1 MPLNAGQR
9 EVSSSPARFRVVIAG
24 RRWGKTHMACR
35 ELARFA
41 RHPDRR
47 IWYIAPS
54 YRMAKQIAWDHL
66 KARLYSLNWI
76 AKVNESDLSIK
87 LVNGSQIALRGA
99 DNPDSLRGV
108 FLDFCV
114 FDEFAMIDEKA
125 WTEVIRPALS
135 DRQGSALFISTPMG
149 RNWAF
154 DLYNRGVDKTE
165 HSWESFTYTTLEGG
179 NVTEAEIESARTDMD
194 ERQFKQEYLASFE
207 TYEGVIYYN
216 FSRANVVEAAAIPR
230 TVIIGMDF
238 NVSPAVA
245 VCMSRTADGLH
256 IFDEIVMYS
265 SNTDEMVTEINR
277 RFGDR
282 TIIVY
287 PDPAGAQRKT
297 SAGGRTDITILQQAG
312 YQVKY
317 KPQHPAVRD
326 RINAVNALLCNAS
339 GQRRLFVDPGCR
351 KTIESLEKQTYKQDT
366 LVPNKDD
373 GYDHMNDAL
382 GYAVEMLFPIKR
394 TNIEQREPERWGIRT
409 L

>member
-41 RHPDRR
+41 RYPDRR

-66 KARLYSLNWI
+66 KARLYELNWV
-76 AKVNESDLSIK
+76 AKVNESDLSIR

-114 FDEFAMIDEKA
+114 FDEFAMIEEKA

-135 DRQGSALFISTPMG
+135 DRQGSAMFISTPMG

-154 DLYNRGVDKTE
+154 DLYNKGIDETE
-165 HSWESFTYTTLEGG
+165 HSWESFTYTTLAGG
-179 NVTEAEIESARTDMD
+179 NVTAAEIESARRDMD
-194 ERQFKQEYLASFE
+194 SRQFRQEYEASFE

-216 FSRANVVEAAAIPR
+216 FSRENVRVAEQKPN

-238 NVSPAVA
+238 NTSPMSA
-245 VCMSRTADGLH
+245 VCMYRTADGLH

-265 SNTDEMVTEINR
+265 SNTEEMVTEINR
-277 RFGDR
+277 RFPGK

-287 PDPAGAQRKT
+287 PDPAGVQRKT

-317 KPQHPAVRD
+317 RPQHPPVRD
-326 RINAVNALLCNAS
+326 RINAVNALLCNAE
-339 GQRRLFVDPGCR
+339 GQRRLFIDPSCR
-351 KTIESLEKQTYKQDT
+351 RVIDSLEKQTYKQDT

-382 GYAVEMLFPIKR
+382 GYATEMLFPIKR
-394 TNIEQREPERWGIRT
+394 TNIEQREPERWGVRT

>member
-135 DRQGSALFISTPMG
+135 DRQGSAMFISTPMG

-165 HSWESFTYTTLEGG
+165 HNWESFTYTTLEGG

-207 TYEGVIYYN
+207 TYEGVI
-216 FSRANVVEAAAIPR
+216 
-230 TVIIGMDF
+230 
-238 NVSPAVA
+238 
-245 VCMSRTADGLH
+245 
-256 IFDEIVMYS
+256 
-265 SNTDEMVTEINR
+265 
-277 RFGDR
+277 
-282 TIIVY
+282 
-287 PDPAGAQRKT
+287 
-297 SAGGRTDITILQQAG
+297 
-312 YQVKY
+312 
-317 KPQHPAVRD
+317 
-326 RINAVNALLCNAS
+326 
-339 GQRRLFVDPGCR
+339 
-351 KTIESLEKQTYKQDT
+351 
-366 LVPNKDD
+366 
-373 GYDHMNDAL
+373 
-382 GYAVEMLFPIKR
+382 FP
-394 TNIEQREPERWGIRT
+394 E
-409 L
+409 LM